1 VVVIVLRRHQ
11 FLERLAVGGFV
22 DVLADRLDEDIRPV
36 FVEEVRDRVETFDE
50 IFRGLEM
57 DPSRFVTRA
66 HSMCKF
72 CTQTDDGSDV
82 CT

>member
-1 VVVIVLRRHQ
+1 MVVIVLRRHQ

-50 IFRGLEM
+50 ILR
-57 DPSRFVTRA
+57 D
-66 HSMCKF
+66 
-72 CTQTDDGSDV
+72 
-82 CT
+82 